1 MLSLVD
7 RWRRTLEHRR
17 KLLKHK
23 FTCTMALAD
32 WKTAVNTSQDSEVQP
47 QPWPPDFSKLFVDAV
62 VDATRCRPEDVR
74 PTTRCIRPRSTG
86 SRCFFDPNCR
96 HSTGTGATASGDT
109 SGGRPAD
116 RVRVGGRK
124 PTVEELERLDKV
136 LGWSLG
142 TDVPVWGAADYALGE
157 THWIAEEYALDC
169 RLIQHRIAE
178 GDALDC

>member
-1 MLSLVD
+1 MASRYVYVYVS
-7 RWRRTLEHRR
+7 RHRP
-17 KLLKHK
+17 
-23 FTCTMALAD
+23 FP
-32 WKTAVNTSQDSEVQP
+32 TSP
-47 QPWPPDFSKLFVDAV
+47 RG
-62 VDATRCRPEDVR
+62 RCWGCP
-74 PTTRCIRPRSTG
+74 G
-86 SRCFFDPNCR
+86 
-96 HSTGTGATASGDT
+96 GATASGDT
-109 SGGRPAD
+109 SGGRTAD

-157 THWIAEEYALDC
+157 THWIAEDYALDC

>member
-1 MLSLVD
+1 MLSNGL
-7 RWRRTLEHRR
+7 
-17 KLLKHK
+17 
-23 FTCTMALAD
+23 CTMP
-32 WKTAVNTSQDSEVQP
+32 S
-47 QPWPPDFSKLFVDAV
+47 QPWPAALNHDVRAVHGNGRGNKMPPDFSKLFVDAI

-86 SRCFFDPNCR
+86 SRCFFDPNGR
-96 HSTGTGATASGDT
+96 HGTGTRATASGDT

-116 RVRVGGRK
+116 RVRVLRRK

-157 THWIAEEYALDC
+157 THWIAEEV
-169 RLIQHRIAE
+169 RLIQHRTRRRE
-178 GDALDC
+178 DDGCLGV

>member
-32 WKTAVNTSQDSEVQP
+32 WKTAVNTSKDSEVQP

-74 PTTRCIRPRSTG
+74 PT
-86 SRCFFDPNCR
+86 N
-96 HSTGTGATASGDT
+96 
-109 SGGRPAD
+109 
-116 RVRVGGRK
+116 
-124 PTVEELERLDKV
+124 
-136 LGWSLG
+136 
-142 TDVPVWGAADYALGE
+142 YAV
-157 THWIAEEYALDC
+157 HQAEE
-169 RLIQHRIAE
+169 HRQQM
-178 GDALDC
+178 LL